1 MSNHTAT
8 WLRGQHQYVFE
19 EGDACEQTPKHAQSD
34 SVATINT
41 MAGGRANV
49 EAGLQTGL
57 DIVATMAWWD
67 YKAAAPDNEDVPESS
82 AMGYQSMATLVVSL
96 LAVLGIV
103 GILSYMYLRMSSGLV
118 ND

>member
-1 MSNHTAT
+1 
-8 WLRGQHQYVFE
+8 
-19 EGDACEQTPKHAQSD
+19 
-34 SVATINT
+34 

-67 YKAAAPDNEDVPESS
+67 YNADATDDEELSESS
-82 AMGYQSMATLVVSL
+82 AMGEQSMATIVVSL

-103 GILSYMYLRMSSGLV
+103 GILSYTYLRISS
-118 ND
+118 DSEED